1 MEEDRIMKE
10 QEVVTKNTWARLAS
24 YAFMP
29 HNFQT
34 VFVLLFFNSLGLSGP
49 WYWSRWSRDRLG

>member
-1 MEEDRIMKE
+1 MKE
-10 QEVVTKNTWARLAS
+10 QEIVTKNTWATRLAS

-34 VFVLLFFNSLGLSGP
+34 VFMFVFFNSLGSSVP
-49 WYWSRWSRDRLG
+49 WCWSRTSRDRLG